1 MIVKVITVWN
11 LVTIWQNFW
20 LFLYVA
26 HYLFPANYRIAISNS
41 WSAFLH
47 WKVYY
52 DIHNYVISFPLCMSY
67 SFFVS
72 WHMFVFRVQ
81 VKCPC
86 EVCNFACL
94 SCIECKMTLW
104 WKKKVVLLTQLT
116 HLFLNQWWNNIQML
130 HGFLQVIEL
139 YISLKIII
147 IVIICVTSV
156 ICCLHIS

>member
-1 MIVKVITVWN
+1 MSLDICRTKTWISLFVTVLKYSHYFSGCPAVIVKVITVWN

-26 HYLFPANYRIAISNS
+26 HYLFPPNYRTCCHFKLLKCF
-41 WSAFLH
+41 FLH

-67 SFFVS
+67 SYFVS

-104 WKKKVVLLTQLT
+104 WKKKKW
-116 HLFLNQWWNNIQML
+116 F
-130 HGFLQVIEL
+130 
-139 YISLKIII
+139 
-147 IVIICVTSV
+147 C
-156 ICCLHIS
+156 